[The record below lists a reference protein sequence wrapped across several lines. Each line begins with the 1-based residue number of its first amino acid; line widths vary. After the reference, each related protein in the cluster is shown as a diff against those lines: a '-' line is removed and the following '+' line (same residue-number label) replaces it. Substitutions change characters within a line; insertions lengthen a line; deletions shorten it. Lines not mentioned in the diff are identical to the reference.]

1 MPPQPSPSINSA
13 AYNASNGKLTAG
25 GSIEANPTSTTFIV
39 DLSAADQL
47 AVDGLLNKNGTSSV
61 GTTTYNLAAT
71 SSFDTGGAADTTSA
85 VTVSNA
91 LAPTIGSVA
100 FNATTGVLT
109 LSGTGFENQGGTG
122 GLRLGDFTF
131 TGQGGSTY
139 TLSTANAAVSSET
152 AATITLV
159 GADLTNVKALF
170 NADGTTSLG
179 GTTYNLA
186 TTTGW
191 DSDAGSAIA
200 TLGVTVAGLGTALDF
215 NGDGRADL
223 LWQTDAGQ

>member
-47 AVDGLLNKNGTSSV
+47 AIDGLLNKNGTSSV

-109 LSGTGFENQGGTG
+109 LAGTGFENEGGTG

-131 TGQGGSTY
+131 TGQGGLTY
-139 TLSTANAAVSSET
+139 TLGTANAAVTSET
-152 AATITLV
+152 AATITLA
-159 GADLTNVKALF
+159 GGDLTSVKALF
-170 NADGTTSLG
+170 NANGTSSSS

-186 TTTGW
+186 TTIGW
-191 DSDAGSAIA
+191 DSNAGAAI
-200 TLGVTVAGLGTALDF
+200 TTEGVTVSGAPPIISSSAYSASTGKL
-215 NGDGRADL
+215 
-223 LWQTDAGQ
+223 